1 MIKRWI
7 FHLIFYYGNVQ
18 IYSIGNTNRKHR
30 VGISFKIQGIIEER
44 KVKYKRQIL
53 RNEIRKSAR
62 GSPYVLKTRSSRIDL
77 ALDTKST
84 YVHTDNS
91 SGRRLRT
98 LIKYFNNAIVLKY
111 FSIYYLLKKCENFG
125 NIFPYT
131 LPRKFSKYILYF
143 IFYIGKNWCLKYLT
157 TSSI

>member
-1 MIKRWI
+1 M
-7 FHLIFYYGNVQ
+7 
-18 IYSIGNTNRKHR
+18 
-30 VGISFKIQGIIEER
+30 
-44 KVKYKRQIL
+44 KYKRQIL

-62 GSPYVLKTRSSRIDL
+62 GSPYVLKTCSSRIDL

-111 FSIYYLLKKCENFG
+111 FSIYYLLKKCEKFETYFPILFPENFP
-125 NIFPYT
+125 NMYCIV
-131 LPRKFSKYILYF
+131 YF
-143 IFYIGKNWCLKYLT
+143 I
-157 TSSI
+157 